1 MSLLM
6 KIETR
11 SLQIQIHV
19 NDMFLFFQYT
29 YWLIIHSDNIL
40 FLNLLISMKH
50 CFEYLNASTTK
61 KADSFLFFRENRKI
75 IVIIFLIKET
85 NFNLF
90 FNLYSFTKWF
100 DSAFRM
106 LDIVQRWLTS
116 TIIDFIKMVAVMT
129 KNVSLGIHLFQLQP
143 KKRWKTPLSTS
154 WTYIITKRTRNL
166 YWDGQQLSF
175 FINIQML

>member
-1 MSLLM
+1 MKKEKDDIIKRKRSSQKRPNLRLRRFYAQFKMIHPVMSLLM
-6 KIETR
+6 KRETR

-29 YWLIIHSDNIL
+29 YLFIIHSDNIL

-85 NFNLF
+85 NFNF
-90 FNLYSFTKWF
+90 FFSLYSFTKWF
-100 DSAFRM
+100 NSAFRM
-106 LDIVQRWLTS
+106 LDIVQR
-116 TIIDFIKMVAVMT
+116 
-129 KNVSLGIHLFQLQP
+129 
-143 KKRWKTPLSTS
+143 
-154 WTYIITKRTRNL
+154 
-166 YWDGQQLSF
+166 
-175 FINIQML
+175 

>member
-1 MSLLM
+1 MKKEKDDIIKRKRSSQKRFNLRLRRFYAQFKMIHPVMSLLM
-6 KIETR
+6 KRETR

-29 YWLIIHSDNIL
+29 YWLIIHSDNTL

-85 NFNLF
+85 NFNF
-90 FNLYSFTKWF
+90 FFILYSFTKWF
-100 DSAFRM
+100 NSAFRM
-106 LDIVQRWLTS
+106 LDIVQR
-116 TIIDFIKMVAVMT
+116 
-129 KNVSLGIHLFQLQP
+129 
-143 KKRWKTPLSTS
+143 
-154 WTYIITKRTRNL
+154 
-166 YWDGQQLSF
+166 
-175 FINIQML
+175 

>member
-1 MSLLM
+1 MKKEKDDIIKRKRSSQKRFNLRLRRFYAQFKMIHPVMSLLM
-6 KIETR
+6 KRETR

-40 FLNLLISMKH
+40 ILNLLISMKH

-106 LDIVQRWLTS
+106 LDIVQR
-116 TIIDFIKMVAVMT
+116 
-129 KNVSLGIHLFQLQP
+129 
-143 KKRWKTPLSTS
+143 
-154 WTYIITKRTRNL
+154 
-166 YWDGQQLSF
+166 
-175 FINIQML
+175 

>member
-1 MSLLM
+1 MKKEKDDIIKRKRSSQKRFNLRLRRFYAQFKMIHPVMSLLM
-6 KIETR
+6 KRETR

-100 DSAFRM
+100 NSAFRM
-106 LDIVQRWLTS
+106 LDIVQR
-116 TIIDFIKMVAVMT
+116 
-129 KNVSLGIHLFQLQP
+129 
-143 KKRWKTPLSTS
+143 
-154 WTYIITKRTRNL
+154 
-166 YWDGQQLSF
+166 
-175 FINIQML
+175 

>member
-1 MSLLM
+1 MKKEKDDIIKRKRSSQKRFNLRLRRFYAQFKMIHPVMSLLM
-6 KIETR
+6 KRETR

-29 YWLIIHSDNIL
+29 YWLIIHSDNTL

-106 LDIVQRWLTS
+106 LDIVQR
-116 TIIDFIKMVAVMT
+116 
-129 KNVSLGIHLFQLQP
+129 
-143 KKRWKTPLSTS
+143 
-154 WTYIITKRTRNL
+154 
-166 YWDGQQLSF
+166 
-175 FINIQML
+175 

>member
-1 MSLLM
+1 MKKEKDDIIKRKRSSQKRFNLRLRQFYVQCKMIHPVMSLLM
-6 KIETR
+6 KRETR

-100 DSAFRM
+100 NSAFRM
-106 LDIVQRWLTS
+106 LDIVQR
-116 TIIDFIKMVAVMT
+116 
-129 KNVSLGIHLFQLQP
+129 
-143 KKRWKTPLSTS
+143 
-154 WTYIITKRTRNL
+154 
-166 YWDGQQLSF
+166 
-175 FINIQML
+175 

>member
-1 MSLLM
+1 MKKEKDDIIKRKRSSQKRFNLRFRRFYAQFKMIHPVMSLLM
-6 KIETR
+6 KRETR

-29 YWLIIHSDNIL
+29 YWLIIHSDNTL

-100 DSAFRM
+100 NSAFRM
-106 LDIVQRWLTS
+106 LDIVQR
-116 TIIDFIKMVAVMT
+116 
-129 KNVSLGIHLFQLQP
+129 
-143 KKRWKTPLSTS
+143 
-154 WTYIITKRTRNL
+154 
-166 YWDGQQLSF
+166 
-175 FINIQML
+175 

>member
-1 MSLLM
+1 MKKEKDDIIKRKRSSQKRFNLRLRRFYAQFKMIHPVMNLLM
-6 KIETR
+6 KRETR

-29 YWLIIHSDNIL
+29 YWLIIHSDNTL

-106 LDIVQRWLTS
+106 LDIVQR
-116 TIIDFIKMVAVMT
+116 
-129 KNVSLGIHLFQLQP
+129 
-143 KKRWKTPLSTS
+143 
-154 WTYIITKRTRNL
+154 
-166 YWDGQQLSF
+166 
-175 FINIQML
+175 

>member
-1 MSLLM
+1 MKKEKDDIIKRKRSSQKRFNLRLRRFYAQFKMIHPVMSLLM

-106 LDIVQRWLTS
+106 LDIVQR
-116 TIIDFIKMVAVMT
+116 
-129 KNVSLGIHLFQLQP
+129 
-143 KKRWKTPLSTS
+143 
-154 WTYIITKRTRNL
+154 
-166 YWDGQQLSF
+166 
-175 FINIQML
+175 

>member
-1 MSLLM
+1 MKKEKDDIIKRKRSSQKRFNLRLRRFYAQFKMIHPVMSLLM
-6 KIETR
+6 KRETR

-29 YWLIIHSDNIL
+29 YWLIIHLDNIL

-85 NFNLF
+85 NFNF
-90 FNLYSFTKWF
+90 FFILYSFTKWF
-100 DSAFRM
+100 NSAFRM
-106 LDIVQRWLTS
+106 LDIVQR
-116 TIIDFIKMVAVMT
+116 
-129 KNVSLGIHLFQLQP
+129 
-143 KKRWKTPLSTS
+143 
-154 WTYIITKRTRNL
+154 
-166 YWDGQQLSF
+166 
-175 FINIQML
+175 